1 MSLKSICLII
11 DCPNYTLISFYTQK
25 SKSLLLCASFD
36 KAGHNYGLFNDRYE
50 FGVVLVTNGSIVP
63 KSEFKLR
70 KYLLCNLVKE
80 LLSCWL

>member
-50 FGVVLVTNGSIVP
+50 FGVVLVTNGPIVP
-63 KSEFKLR
+63 AFS
-70 KYLLCNLVKE
+70 
-80 LLSCWL
+80 LSNVEICIMITILTW